1 MSPLGP
7 SATTRL
13 VLSAHVLFM
22 DRDGSNCR
30 VGVRRLAAVTGLN
43 KDTVATHRGL
53 AIQAGWLIA
62 SGRSTSPNREVLA
75 AVPDGIAVDQVDQL
89 SREAGQL
96 LSGPVSQSKAQS
108 ISRPSDLRDA
118 AVRSHP
124 PSYPVGSDVPLQPLS
139 PLGNRSANT
148 TPAATDEKIGG
159 GHPESPQARLRI
171 WMLSNETAQK
181 YQHDPEALT
190 RLAPLDCRYPGYE
203 SFVRRLSDRIRNG
216 G

>member
-7 SATTRL
+7 AAITRL

-53 AIQAGWLIA
+53 AIQAGWLVA
-62 SGRSTSPNREVLA
+62 NGCSTSPNREVLTS
-75 AVPDGIAVDQVDQL
+75 VPDGIAADQVEQM

-96 LSGPVSQSKAQS
+96 LSGSVRRSKPRFVSQLPGQS
-108 ISRPSDLRDA
+108 DA
-118 AVRSHP
+118 TVRSHP
-124 PSYPVGSDVPLQPLS
+124 PSYPAGSDISLPPLLPLS
-139 PLGNRSANT
+139 NRTANT
-148 TPAATDEKIGG
+148 TPPATDMTMDGDR
-159 GHPESPQARLRI
+159 PESPQARLRI

-181 YQHDPEALT
+181 YRHDAEALT

-203 SFVRRLSDRIRNG
+203 SFIRLLSDRIRKG